1 MIHDIFKLIQEL
13 EGGWPELLG
22 SLAGSAIGLVSLMLG
37 ALYNARLNRNAD
49 RERERNDK
57 FGIVEALLAE
67 IASVKATLDK
77 AAVGLLRMN
86 PNEGYFPIPDP
97 YPGIG
102 IFQKFIDRIEL
113 FDEETIRAVS
123 ELYTVLDEY
132 CGQLRVYGS
141 HFDASLKGKV
151 VMAASHPVAAFII
164 PLNQS
169 LSQKCADVLSHLRFQ
184 RIKNHHLLSRLSM

>member
-22 SLAGSAIGLVSLMLG
+22 SLAGSAIGLFSLMLG

-67 IASVKATLDK
+67 IASVKATLDT

-86 PNEGYFPIPDP
+86 PNEGHFPIPDP

-113 FDEETIRAVS
+113 FDEGTIRAVS

-132 CGQLRVYGS
+132 CGQLRVCGS
-141 HFDASLKGKV
+141 HVDASLKGKV
-151 VMAASHPVAAFII
+151 VMVASHPIAAFII

-184 RIKNHHLLSRLSM
+184 RIKNRHLLSRLSM